1 MRIRIILSSILILL
15 LVSCGIANAT
25 SISNWGPTGVME
37 IPTADVLGFGIGTA
51 PNIAITSDG
60 TSSIIRVPFVLGIG
74 DGLEVGITDTT
85 IEWNGIESSGLIFHG
100 KIALI
105 NEKTLLPGIAIG
117 GVFDL
122 SNILGTNSLYLV
134 ISKGVGNIKGHIGLG
149 SGIYDGIFG
158 GLEFN
163 ITDDMKLVTFLKS
176 QDVGFGLKINLL
188 PSVSIDMSYYKGLT
202 LQISTSVTL

>member
-105 NEKTLLPGIAIG
+105 SEKTLLPGIAIG

>member
-1 MRIRIILSSILILL
+1 
-15 LVSCGIANAT
+15 
-25 SISNWGPTGVME
+25 ME

-60 TSSIIRVPFVLGIG
+60 TSSIIRVPFVLGLG

>member
-60 TSSIIRVPFVLGIG
+60 TSSIIRVPFVLGLG

>member
-60 TSSIIRVPFVLGIG
+60 TSSIIRVPFVLGLG

-105 NEKTLLPGIAIG
+105 SEKTLLPGIAIG